1 MLFVISLVFIFLTRL
16 RFPYVLNISLM
27 SNETE
32 LERIKF
38 RHLSKLKKLIRN
50 YNWDMVATSSQDPE
64 KVIFNFSSHELIS
77 SEKHVLSK
85 GLHFAIPPRQVD
97 YSGYLAEYELLYRS
111 TTDLFMTSESRERF
125 KAKLKDIA
133 LSSYKLLNN
142 NYKYED
148 NLSSEQLS
156 SLKSLTRNKNIVIQ
170 KADKHN
176 TAVIIDK
183 EKYIQDVKNVTS
195 DLFP

>member
-1 MLFVISLVFIFLTRL
+1 
-16 RFPYVLNISLM
+16 M

-176 TAVIIDK
+176 TVVIIDK

>member
-1 MLFVISLVFIFLTRL
+1 
-16 RFPYVLNISLM
+16 M

-111 TTDLFMTSESRERF
+111 TTDLFMKSESRERF

>member
-1 MLFVISLVFIFLTRL
+1 
-16 RFPYVLNISLM
+16 
-27 SNETE
+27 
-32 LERIKF
+32 
-38 RHLSKLKKLIRN
+38 
-50 YNWDMVATSSQDPE
+50 MVATSSQDPE

-176 TAVIIDK
+176 TVVIIDK
-183 EKYIQDVKNVTS
+183 EKYIQGVENVIS